1 VDNADVESS
10 PIQNPSGVR
19 WANSAA
25 FAVSY
30 AVRNLSI
37 ETDMGTQAAGIH
49 FRNQS
54 AADRGQAQSLFL
66 PLVYGTWLMS
76 C

>member
-1 VDNADVESS
+1 
-10 PIQNPSGVR
+10 
-19 WANSAA
+19 
-25 FAVSY
+25 
-30 AVRNLSI
+30 
-37 ETDMGTQAAGIH
+37 MGTQAAGIH